1 MNIDKQE
8 VSDLEWQEVLSLVSR
23 SSDQARDLLRGLS
36 RAHKNPFDAMLVS
49 LLATVVL
56 AKAIGMSREDLLEG
70 VQTAFNALK
79 EATQHATH

>member
-1 MNIDKQE
+1 
-8 VSDLEWQEVLSLVSR
+8 
-23 SSDQARDLLRGLS
+23 
-36 RAHKNPFDAMLVS
+36 MLVS